1 MINICEISHDD
12 ILALSDCSKFQLIVK
27 DAAFDSEYLDQL
39 LSATKAITAES
50 GILTQSKMGMKGSAL
65 VGSDALRGDLTCW
78 ITPDL
83 CRDLSIPVMKSFVQT
98 MMKMLKPF
106 HQELGLVADY
116 SVQFA
121 LYVSHSNCNS
131 AAVQ

>member
-1 MINICEISHDD
+1 VQMTSLCEISHDD
-12 ILALSDCSKFQLIVK
+12 VFALSDCSKFQLIVK
-27 DAAFDSEYLDQL
+27 DAVFDSEFLDQL
-39 LSATKAITAES
+39 LSSTKTISATA
-50 GILTQSKMGMKGSAL
+50 GILTPSKIGTKGTTL

-83 CRDLSIPVMKSFVQT
+83 CRDLSLPAMKTFVQS

-106 HQELGLVADY
+106 QQELGLVADY

-121 LYVSHSNCNS
+121 LYVSYSNGD
-131 AAVQ
+131 